1 MPLSADEK
9 KLVTKYAG
17 SRFVMGT
24 RRTKFVGVTTVL
36 IVALGQ
42 PSPAGADPSEPGATT
57 LVSVSRTGS
66 TAVGSFGAPAIGG
79 NRVAFSSTAA
89 TLADSDTNRVADI
102 FIRDDSYGTLRI
114 PFDPADQLNGASSQP
129 ALGASGNDVVA
140 FSSSATNIG
149 TDTNRVQD
157 VFVSVE
163 ENQSLFR
170 VSESVSGQEANGAS
184 GDPSVSQGSVQ
195 FDPISVAFT
204 SVATN
209 LVTGDTN
216 GVADVFVAGTLGS
229 RTTRVSLTSDGGQ
242 AHGGASTDPSIS
254 GDGLLV
260 AFTSQASDLVPGDT
274 NGVADIFVRDI
285 ANHTT
290 RRVSVSNDGGQS
302 EGASSTPSIS
312 SDGRYV
318 AFASADDQL
327 AAGAASQNAMDVYVR
342 DLVEG
347 TTQRVS
353 VSSTGE
359 PADAD
364 SSQPALSRGG
374 RHVVFTS
381 DADNLVPGDT
391 NGRTDVFLRDL
402 SAGTTTRA
410 SVSSDGTQS
419 RSRSHSPA
427 VNDDGSTIAFVSDP
441 NGGLVPGDTSPT
453 VLVRRPQAP
462 PTPFGDFDADGLA
475 DIIAGTATGELQL
488 YRGTGAGF
496 APPVRIGA
504 SGWGAMNTITRFGDF
519 DLDGREDVI
528 ARETATGA
536 LWLYPG
542 RGTHLA
548 ARVRIGASGWNG
560 MREITPMGDP
570 DGDGKPDIVAVQSST
585 GVLYLYPGRGTGLG
599 PRRLIG
605 RSGWNAM
612 DELTGVGDL
621 DQDGHVDL
629 VARQPATA
637 ELWLYPGTA
646 TGTSFGRRQRIG
658 LGWNGM
664 RDLVGVGDLNRDGD
678 LDLAA
683 VQKNNSRL
691 FIYLSGRFR
700 SQPAGIGFTSSRRPI
715 L

>member
-1 MPLSADEK
+1 MLAVAAVRSITVNGMFWK
-9 KLVTKYAG
+9 RYA
-17 SRFVMGT
+17 MGT
-24 RRTKFVGVTTVL
+24 RRTKLVGVTAVL
-36 IVALGQ
+36 IAVLGQ
-42 PSPAGADPSEPGATT
+42 PSPADAAPKEPGATT
-57 LVSVSRTGS
+57 LISVSSSGS

-79 NRVAFSSTAA
+79 TRVAFSSTAA
-89 TLADSDTNRVADI
+89 TLADGDTNRAADI
-102 FIRDDSYGTLRI
+102 FIGIGSSGTYRI
-114 PFDPADQLNGASSQP
+114 PFDPADEFNGASSQP

-140 FSSSATNIG
+140 FSSSATNIEP
-149 TDTNRVQD
+149 DTNGVQD

-163 ENQSLFR
+163 EAETVFR
-170 VSESVSGQEANGAS
+170 VSESVSGQQANGAS
-184 GDPSVSQGSVQ
+184 GDPSVGDGSVQ
-195 FDPISVAFT
+195 FDPIPVAYT

-209 LVTGDTN
+209 LVAGDTN
-216 GVADVFVAGTLGS
+216 GVADVFVAGTLGA
-229 RTTRVSLTSDGGQ
+229 RTTRVSLASDGGQ

-254 GDGLLV
+254 ASGLLV
-260 AFTSQASDLVPGDT
+260 AFTSQASDLVPDDT

-285 ANHTT
+285 ANQTT
-290 RRVSVSNDGGQS
+290 SRVSLSNDGGQS
-302 EGASSTPSIS
+302 EGASTSPSMS
-312 SDGRYV
+312 WDGRYV

-327 AAGAASQNAMDVYVR
+327 AAPASQNATDVYVR
-342 DLVEG
+342 DLVDG

-353 VSSTGE
+353 VSSAGE
-359 PADAD
+359 PADSD

-374 RHVVFTS
+374 GHVVFTS
-381 DADNLVPGDT
+381 VADNLVPGDT
-391 NGRTDVFLRDL
+391 NDRTDVFLRDL

-410 SVSSDGTQS
+410 SVSSDGAQ
-419 RSRSHSPA
+419 SRSHSHSPT
-427 VNDDGSTIAFVSDP
+427 VNEDGSAIAFLSEP

-453 VLVRRPQAP
+453 VLMRRPQAP
-462 PTPFGDFDADGLA
+462 PTPFGDFDADGLS
-475 DIIAGTATGELQL
+475 DIIAGTATGQLQL

-496 APPVRIGA
+496 APPLRIGA
-504 SGWGAMNTITRFGDF
+504 SGWSAMNTITRFGDF

-560 MREITPMGDP
+560 MREITPVGDL
-570 DGDGKPDIVAVQSST
+570 DDDGKPDIVAVQSAT
-585 GVLYLYPGRGTGLG
+585 GALYLYPGRGTGLG
-599 PRRLIG
+599 PRHLVG

-621 DQDGHVDL
+621 DQDGNVDL
-629 VARQPATA
+629 VARQPSTA
-637 ELWLYPGTA
+637 ELWVYPGTA

-664 RDLVGVGDLNRDGD
+664 RDLVGIGDSYRDGY

-691 FIYLSGRFR
+691 FIYLSGSFR
-700 SQPAGIGFTSSRRPI
+700 NQPAGIGFTSSRRPI